1 VCVVGNRQS
10 CSRIDSGSKLAS
22 RLGGRRDAVQG
33 NADGRG
39 DGHRLDRRHRP
50 RSIGY
55 GGPDALGSRI
65 WTRSS
70 CPADS
75 QRYAADAHAR
85 GCPVNYRAGYASSRR
100 ACGIDSVH
108 GRHGIERTAPR
119 LVTVGPAHQRH
130 RDVTRAVVRRRLCP
144 DFTADAARATGHAA
158 DHPVPDADT
167 NPEPG
172 TRARPHG
179 AATAPTDSSTHTPA
193 DARFDASADA
203 GADARS
209 DTSADAGANARS
221 DTGANARADARAHA
235 QSNARPDAGANARAD
250 ARSDTGANARPDAR
264 SHPRA
269 DARPD
274 ARSHPRADARADAAG
289 VTSLGRAMGRRS
301 SLNPTR

>member
-209 DTSADAGANARS
+209 DTSADTGADPGSDTSANAGAHARS
-221 DTGANARADARAHA
+221 D
-235 QSNARPDAGANARAD
+235 ARPDTSADAAAD